1 MDALSRLFAILTIT
15 FTVGGV
21 TAMAEPTTLVDSQP
35 PVLVAQRA
43 LQRVWRDPEALPK
56 PKALCPQWWDT
67 AVRAGWELDQL
78 KTLDYIINRESRCQK
93 TAHNKTLN
101 ADGSTDMGLTQIN
114 DRSWCKPNRY
124 NPDGYLQSL
133 GLIKYCK
140 DLFDPYLNL
149 SAAKAIYDYAEK
161 TNGNGFGPWGE

>member
-1 MDALSRLFAILTIT
+1 MDALLRLFAILTIT

-21 TAMAEPTTLVDSQP
+21 TAIAEPTTLVDSHP
-35 PVLVAQRA
+35 PVLVAQNA
-43 LQRVWRDPEALPK
+43 SQRVWRDPEALPK

-78 KTLDYIINRESRCQK
+78 KTLDYIINRESRCQRK
-93 TAHNKTLN
+93 AHNTTLN

-124 NPDGYLQSL
+124 NPVGYLQSL
-133 GLIKYCK
+133 GLIQYCK
-140 DLFDPYLNL
+140 DLFDPYVNL

>member
-1 MDALSRLFAILTIT
+1 MDALLRLFAILTIT

-21 TAMAEPTTLVDSQP
+21 TAIAEPTTLVDSHP
-35 PVLVAQRA
+35 PVLVAQNA
-43 LQRVWRDPEALPK
+43 SQRVWRDSEALPK

-78 KTLDYIINRESRCQK
+78 KTLDYIINRESRCQRK
-93 TAHNKTLN
+93 AHNTTLN

-124 NPDGYLQSL
+124 NPVGYLQSL
-133 GLIKYCK
+133 GLIQYCK

>member
-1 MDALSRLFAILTIT
+1 MDALLRLFAILTIT

-21 TAMAEPTTLVDSQP
+21 TAIAEPTTLVDSHP
-35 PVLVAQRA
+35 PVLVAQNA
-43 LQRVWRDPEALPK
+43 SQRVWRDPEALPK

-78 KTLDYIINRESRCQK
+78 KTLDYIINRESRCQRK
-93 TAHNKTLN
+93 AHNTTLN

-124 NPDGYLQSL
+124 NPVGYLQSL
-133 GLIKYCK
+133 GLIQYCK

>member
-1 MDALSRLFAILTIT
+1 MDALLRLFAILTIT

-21 TAMAEPTTLVDSQP
+21 TAIAEPTTLVDSHP
-35 PVLVAQRA
+35 PVLVAQNA
-43 LQRVWRDPEALPK
+43 SQRVWRDPEALPK

-78 KTLDYIINRESRCQK
+78 KTLDYIINRESRCQRK
-93 TAHNKTLN
+93 AHNTTLN

-124 NPDGYLQSL
+124 NPVGYLQSL
-133 GLIKYCK
+133 GLIQYCK
-140 DLFDPYLNL
+140 DLFDPYVNL

-161 TNGNGFGPWGE
+161 TNGNGFNPWGE

>member
-1 MDALSRLFAILTIT
+1 MDALLRLFAILTIT

-21 TAMAEPTTLVDSQP
+21 TAIAEPTTLVDSHP
-35 PVLVAQRA
+35 PVLVAQNA
-43 LQRVWRDPEALPK
+43 SQRVWRDSEALPK

-78 KTLDYIINRESRCQK
+78 KTLDYIINRESRCQR
-93 TAHNKTLN
+93 TAHNTTLN

-124 NPDGYLQSL
+124 NPVGYLQSL
-133 GLIKYCK
+133 GLIQYCK
-140 DLFDPYLNL
+140 DLFDPYVNL

>member
-1 MDALSRLFAILTIT
+1 MNILSRLFAISTIS

-21 TAMAEPTTLVDSQP
+21 TALAETGIVSDPIQV
-35 PVLVAQRA
+35 VVAPEKP
-43 LQRVWRDPEALPK
+43 LQRVWRDPEALSK
-56 PKALCPQWWDT
+56 LKALCPQWWDT
-67 AVRAGWELDQL
+67 AIRAGWELDQL
-78 KTLDYIINRESRCQK
+78 KTLDYIINRESRCLTK
-93 TAHNKTLN
+93 AHNTTLN
-101 ADGSTDMGLTQIN
+101 ADKSTDLGLAQIN

-124 NPDGYLQSL
+124 NPAGYLQSL

-161 TNGNGFGPWGE
+161 TNGNGFSPWGE

>member
-21 TAMAEPTTLVDSQP
+21 TAMGEPTTLVDSQP
-35 PVLVAQRA
+35 PVLVAQNA
-43 LQRVWRDPEALPK
+43 LQRVWRDPEALSK

-67 AVRAGWELDQL
+67 AIRAGWEPDQL
-78 KTLDYIINRESRCQK
+78 KTLDYIINRESRCLTK
-93 TAHNKTLN
+93 AHNTTLN

-114 DRSWCKPNRY
+114 DKSWCKPNRY

>member
-1 MDALSRLFAILTIT
+1 MDALLRLFAILTIT

-21 TAMAEPTTLVDSQP
+21 TAIAEPTTLVDSHP
-35 PVLVAQRA
+35 PVLVAQNA
-43 LQRVWRDPEALPK
+43 SQRVWRDSEALPK

-78 KTLDYIINRESRCQK
+78 KTLDYIINRESRCQR
-93 TAHNKTLN
+93 TAHNTTLN

-124 NPDGYLQSL
+124 NPVGYLQSL
-133 GLIKYCK
+133 GLIQYCK
-140 DLFDPYLNL
+140 DLFDPYVNL

-161 TNGNGFGPWGE
+161 TNGNGFNPWGE